1 MIRIVDVETSVY
13 RYPLATPVQTSFGI
27 MNDRPMIVTRLTS
40 AEGITGWGEIWCNFP
55 NVGAEHRARLVQ
67 HVLAPLLMSGQHE
80 NAEAGFD
87 HLTRAT
93 WVLGL
98 QTGEQGPLAQSIA
111 GLEIALA
118 DIEGKLKNL
127 PIWKL
132 FGGTTNAVPAY
143 ASGINPTNPQATV
156 ERAIRE
162 GFDAFKLKIGFGSDR
177 DLENLRSL
185 RDLIGPDSDLMVD
198 ANQAWNIEQA
208 HQMLVPL
215 AAFNLQWLEEPI
227 AADRPQEEWQRLR
240 KMASMPLAAGEN
252 IYRQDQ
258 FDAVVDADIL
268 GVVQPD
274 LAKWGGLSKT
284 IPLAR
289 AIRASGTRYCPHY
302 LGGGIGLVASAH
314 ALAAAGGDG
323 MLEVDINPNPL
334 RTEFAGELFSHQSDE
349 KDNTGPKMAYL
360 GDDAG
365 LGYTPNLDALAEFK
379 VQF

>member
-1 MIRIVDVETSVY
+1 
-13 RYPLATPVQTSFGI
+13 
-27 MNDRPMIVTRLTS
+27 
-40 AEGITGWGEIWCNFP
+40 
-55 NVGAEHRARLVQ
+55 
-67 HVLAPLLMSGQHE
+67 
-80 NAEAGFD
+80 
-87 HLTRAT
+87 
-93 WVLGL
+93 
-98 QTGEQGPLAQSIA
+98 
-111 GLEIALA
+111 
-118 DIEGKLKNL
+118 
-127 PIWKL
+127 
-132 FGGTTNAVPAY
+132 
-143 ASGINPTNPQATV
+143 
-156 ERAIRE
+156 
-162 GFDAFKLKIGFGSDR
+162 
-177 DLENLRSL
+177 
-185 RDLIGPDSDLMVD
+185 MVD

-208 HQMLVPL
+208 HQMLAPL

-240 KMASMPLAAGEN
+240 EMASMPLAAGEN

-258 FDAVVDADIL
+258 FDAVMDADIL

-289 AIRASGTRYCPHY
+289 AIRASGKRYCPHY

-334 RTEFAGELFSHQSDE
+334 RTEFAGELFSHQSDV

-360 GDDAG
+360 GDNAG